1 MTRHILAIAFCAFG
15 FAFAANA
22 QVTAPDGEDYAP
34 ADEIANYQW
43 LPGVTAV
50 EVTEI
55 TVLRDGAETWAV
67 SSPMDCSIACLVFAD
82 CQGFI
87 FSEPLLLTE
96 DPQCRMLSEIPALTN
111 ARGQHVYIKE

>member
-1 MTRHILAIAFCAFG
+1 MTRHILAIALCAFG
-15 FAFAANA
+15 FAFTANA

-34 ADEIANYQW
+34 AGVIANYQW
-43 LPGVTAV
+43 LSGVTVADAAD
-50 EVTEI
+50 I
-55 TVLRDGAETWAV
+55 TVMRDGAETWAV

-82 CQGFI
+82 CRGFI

-96 DPQCRMLSEIPALTN
+96 APQCRMLSEIPALTN